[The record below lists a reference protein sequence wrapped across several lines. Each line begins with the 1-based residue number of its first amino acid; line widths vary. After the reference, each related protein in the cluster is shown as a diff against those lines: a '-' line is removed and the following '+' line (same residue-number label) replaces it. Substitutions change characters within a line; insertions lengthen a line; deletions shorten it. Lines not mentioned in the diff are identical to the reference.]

1 MKPSDIEDKL
11 RNKFKFQSKDSHK
24 KHRWWE
30 LKLPGIAPV
39 ATFFSHSKA
48 ELGPVI
54 EGKIAKQL
62 KVNGS
67 YLRAMV
73 SCSKDCEEYYTHLR
87 NN

>member
-11 RNKFKFQSKDSHK
+11 HTKFKFQSKGGHT

-39 ATFFSHSKA
+39 VTFFSHSKD

-54 EGKIAKQL
+54 EGKIARQL

-67 YLRAMV
+67 YLRGMV
-73 SCSKDCEEYYTHLR
+73 SCTKDCEEYYRHLKQ
-87 NN
+87 N